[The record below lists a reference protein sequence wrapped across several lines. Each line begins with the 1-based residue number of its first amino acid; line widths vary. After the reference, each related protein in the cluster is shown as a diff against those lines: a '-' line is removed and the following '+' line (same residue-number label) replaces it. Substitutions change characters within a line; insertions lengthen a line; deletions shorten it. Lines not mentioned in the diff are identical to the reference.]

1 MRFGSERVG
10 PRGFAL
16 LGATGFLGLV
26 LAVHG
31 YGHGTAVSGVA
42 TPLATPAKVTKARAA
57 STRLSTSSTT
67 ASTTPAASPTSSTSN
82 QKLGPLLSSTQYAS
96 AAYQVYPGQES
107 SQARLATAGFDVHVT
122 PASGGTITVSV
133 SATGSTQGAQ
143 TSTYPATDHV
153 YFIEASFG
161 DDSGNSE
168 YNNGDDG
175 VVVTDASGRIVQ

>member
-1 MRFGSERVG
+1 VRLGTERVG

-16 LGATGFLGLV
+16 LGATGLMGLV

-31 YGHGTAVSGVA
+31 YGHGTVVA
-42 TPLATPAKVTKARAA
+42 GGLTSVAAPAKSTKARAA
-57 STRLSTSSTT
+57 SARSSSTSTT
-67 ASTTPAASPTSSTSN
+67 STTPASSSKSSASN

-96 AAYQVYPGQES
+96 YAYQLYPGQEG
-107 SQARLATAGFDVHVT
+107 SQARLATAGFDIRIT
-122 PASGGTITVSV
+122 PGPGAFTVSV

-143 TSTYPATDHV
+143 NSTHPANDHV

-168 YNNGDDG
+168 YNYGDDG
-175 VVVTDASGRIVQ
+175 VVVTNASGRIVE

>member
-1 MRFGSERVG
+1 MRLGSERVG

-16 LGATGFLGLV
+16 LGAAGLLGLV

-42 TPLATPAKVTKARAA
+42 TPLATATKARAA
-57 STRLSTSSTT
+57 STPSSSSSTT
-67 ASTTPAASPTSSTSN
+67 TSTTPAAPARSSASN

-96 AAYQVYPGQES
+96 SAYQVYPGQES

-168 YNNGDDG
+168 YNYGDDG
-175 VVVTDASGRIVQ
+175 ISVTDASGRIVQ